1 MADQTG
7 YVLEHR
13 LLMEQ
18 HLGRYL
24 TSDEIVHHINGDKLD
39 NRIENMVVLSRAE
52 HARIH
57 MEWRYANA

>member
-1 MADQTG
+1 
-7 YVLEHR
+7 
-13 LLMEQ
+13 MEQ